1 MKKIISIMIAMFLLA
16 LPSNAGNIEKLLT
29 KGHINTGAVSISVKK
44 VNSGDKVISLNDKTP
59 RNPASTLKIVTTPAS
74 LDVLGGDYKFTTQMF
89 KSTNNDL
96 YIKLG
101 ADPFLKSSDLKTLI
115 SAAKEKEIVPK
126 NIYIDNT
133 IFDNTEWGEGWQWD
147 DDLNPLMPKFSAYN
161 LDNNLMGIE
170 ITPKINNDAPTIAVK
185 PYYPAAIMNLLI
197 TDYSGGNSI
206 KLERNNNISPHIINA
221 TGTIAKQTV
230 LKVPVNN
237 PKLYFNLRLE
247 EAIRNR
253 KFQYYNPI
261 KIAQLPQKNIYSVE
275 KIEHDISEAVLAILK
290 DSNNLVAETVYKL
303 AGAKYTNSVGSIE
316 NSKAMLQAYFDK
328 LGINAEDTKIV
339 DGSGV
344 SKNNLM
350 TADFMT
356 NFLLKLAKTDNF
368 EDFKNSLPTSG
379 EGTLKNR
386 MLYFKDNLRAKTGTL
401 SDTSAITGFITT
413 RKGDDYVFCIIIQD
427 AKTSEV
433 DKKNIEEQ
441 ILRQIYMN

>member
-1 MKKIISIMIAMFLLA
+1 
-16 LPSNAGNIEKLLT
+16 
-29 KGHINTGAVSISVKK
+29 
-44 VNSGDKVISLNDKTP
+44 
-59 RNPASTLKIVTTPAS
+59 
-74 LDVLGGDYKFTTQMF
+74 
-89 KSTNNDL
+89 
-96 YIKLG
+96 
-101 ADPFLKSSDLKTLI
+101 
-115 SAAKEKEIVPK
+115 
-126 NIYIDNT
+126 
-133 IFDNTEWGEGWQWD
+133 
-147 DDLNPLMPKFSAYN
+147 
-161 LDNNLMGIE
+161 
-170 ITPKINNDAPTIAVK
+170 
-185 PYYPAAIMNLLI
+185 
-197 TDYSGGNSI
+197 
-206 KLERNNNISPHIINA
+206 
-221 TGTIAKQTV
+221 
-230 LKVPVNN
+230 
-237 PKLYFNLRLE
+237 
-247 EAIRNR
+247 
-253 KFQYYNPI
+253 
-261 KIAQLPQKNIYSVE
+261 
-275 KIEHDISEAVLAILK
+275 
-290 DSNNLVAETVYKL
+290 
-303 AGAKYTNSVGSIE
+303 
-316 NSKAMLQAYFDK
+316 MLQAYFDK